1 MIIEFPGSLPTA
13 VARAMA
19 DEKIPSELRDALRLL
34 ASNDEGTRI
43 EALDIIRDAVD
54 VDEDGTGP
62 RGLRLFPALVALAAL
77 REGAERAALVGS
89 ASSLELVRL
98 AVDGDVPDSLESA
111 WDDARIAGLK
121 LCAPLL
127 AEPVDPELLGP
138 LLAALAALQGD
149 GELAGLI
156 ASADELIDSAV
167 DDDDD
172 DDSEV

>member
-1 MIIEFPGSLPTA
+1 MIIEFPGSLPPA
-13 VARAMA
+13 VARAVG
-19 DEKIPSELRDALRLL
+19 DERIPSELRDALRLL
-34 ASNDEGTRI
+34 ASDDEGTRI
-43 EALDIIRDAVD
+43 EALDVIRDAVD
-54 VDEDGTGP
+54 VDEDDTGP

-77 REGAERAALVGS
+77 REGAERAALIGS

-98 AVDGDVPDSLESA
+98 AVDGDVPEGLDA
-111 WDDARIAGLK
+111 VWDDARIAGLK

-156 ASADELIDSAV
+156 ASADELIDGTGDT
-167 DDDDD
+167 DDD
-172 DDSEV
+172 ENEE